1 MRKGLRRGLLGIYRI
16 KNSSVVVITAVAVVK
31 IAGWWRRVVV
41 VLMDVDVV
49 MVLVVGHP
57 LVK

>member
-1 MRKGLRRGLLGIYRI
+1 MFLGSYRI
-16 KNSSVVVITAVAVVK
+16 KHSSVVVITAVAVVK

-49 MVLVVGHP
+49 MVVGHP

>member
-1 MRKGLRRGLLGIYRI
+1 
-16 KNSSVVVITAVAVVK
+16 VVK

>member
-1 MRKGLRRGLLGIYRI
+1 M
-16 KNSSVVVITAVAVVK
+16 VITAVAVVK

-49 MVLVVGHP
+49 MVLVVVHP

>member
-1 MRKGLRRGLLGIYRI
+1 
-16 KNSSVVVITAVAVVK
+16 VVK

-49 MVLVVGHP
+49 MVLVVVHP

>member
-1 MRKGLRRGLLGIYRI
+1 
-16 KNSSVVVITAVAVVK
+16 VVITGVTVVK

-41 VLMDVDVV
+41 VLMDVGVV

>member
-1 MRKGLRRGLLGIYRI
+1 MVI
-16 KNSSVVVITAVAVVK
+16 KAVAVVK

-49 MVLVVGHP
+49 MVLVVVHP